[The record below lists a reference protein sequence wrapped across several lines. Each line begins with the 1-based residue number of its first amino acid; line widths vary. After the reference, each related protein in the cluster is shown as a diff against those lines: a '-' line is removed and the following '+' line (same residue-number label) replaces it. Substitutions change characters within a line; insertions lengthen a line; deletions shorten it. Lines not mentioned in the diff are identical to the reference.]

1 MNLALGGLLAVSA
14 HRQLMGA
21 RSAIANRWFRD
32 ALIFGTLI
40 MLPTGIFFYLQ
51 WPEWS
56 WLYYV
61 DPASVGT
68 AATVAVWLAYPVSV
82 ALGFALAA
90 VLVRGDTPR
99 MGLAVPAFGGVLLAV
114 VTALAFSRFITLTN
128 YDEFNNIL
136 LRMRG
141 GMPYIW
147 SDKIWIA
154 TMAGT
159 GLFAGIPFTYLILRN
174 IREGGGLLPPVKP

>member
-14 HRQLMGA
+14 HKQLMDA
-21 RSAIANRWFRD
+21 RSALANRWFRE
-32 ALIFGTLI
+32 ALLFGLLI

-61 DPASVGT
+61 DPAALGD
-68 AATVAVWLAYPVSV
+68 AATVLVWLAYPAAV
-82 ALGFALAA
+82 ALGFAVAA
-90 VLVRGDTPR
+90 VFVRGDTPR
-99 MGLAVPAFGGVLLAV
+99 MGLAVPIFGAVLLAGV
-114 VTALAFSRFITLTN
+114 SGIAFSRFITLSSYN
-128 YDEFNNIL
+128 EFNNIL

-147 SDKIWIA
+147 SDPVWVGA
-154 TMAGT
+154 MAGL
-159 GLFAGIPFTYLILRN
+159 GIFAGLPFGYLLLRN
-174 IREGGGLLPPVKP
+174 LREGGGLIPPLKP